1 LTEGPRRHE
10 YGREEAHR
18 LTNEHVQ
25 YTIRRTAAAVAND
38 PAVIAGME
46 AFRIV
51 TYSFPKGGI
60 EFPNAAAPQ
69 DSTSVWRCSPSPPL
83 ISATPSGVEPF
94 GRAVALG
101 QQPQRERQRDDS
113 DRVVGSSKSTR
124 LPPVAT
130 GCARWAP

>member
-1 LTEGPRRHE
+1 MAGEHTQDHVLPQVDFELEQLSVVVLTEGPRRHE
-10 YGREEAHR
+10 YGREEAQR

-25 YTIRRTAAAVAND
+25 YTIGLVIDGHLLHAGALIADGSDPTLTGLGFSRLTADELRPLIAND

-69 DSTSVWRCSPSPPL
+69 EVTN
-83 ISATPSGVEPF
+83 
-94 GRAVALG
+94 AV
-101 QQPQRERQRDDS
+101 Q
-113 DRVVGSSKSTR
+113 
-124 LPPVAT
+124 
-130 GCARWAP
+130 